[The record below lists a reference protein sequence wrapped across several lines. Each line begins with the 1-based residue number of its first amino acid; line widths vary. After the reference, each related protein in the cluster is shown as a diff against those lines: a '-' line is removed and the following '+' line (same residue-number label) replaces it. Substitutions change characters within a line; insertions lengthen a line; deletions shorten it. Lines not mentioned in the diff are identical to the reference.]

1 MPAWR
6 TLKAESDVPISY
18 TIDVPMAMIV
28 TRCIGHVTLAEVQ
41 DHFKE
46 LANAWPPVER
56 LDVLLDL
63 TEQTS
68 LPALKDLEEVART
81 IGAQI
86 GPRQFGRCAV
96 VTEQPFLSGSMQMW
110 EVLVGRFFDRI
121 EFFQTQAGALLWLQ
135 PKPKVRPILT
145 HH

>member
-1 MPAWR
+1 
-6 TLKAESDVPISY
+6 VPISY
-18 TIDVPMAMIV
+18 TIDVPMAMII
-28 TRCIGHVTLAEVQ
+28 TRCIGHVTVAEIQ

-68 LPALKDLEEVART
+68 LPALKDLEEVAKT
-81 IGAQI
+81 IASQI

-96 VTEQPFLSGSMQMW
+96 VAEQAFLSGSMQMW
-110 EVLVGRFFDRI
+110 EVFVGRFFDRI
-121 EFFQTQAGALLWLQ
+121 EIFRTQAGALLWLQ
-135 PKPKVRPILT
+135 PTPKVRPLLT